1 MVPVERGGRRGREG
15 EGEEGER
22 EREERGERR
31 GREEREG
38 KEGGIRGREEREG
51 GEEGEEGGSR
61 REWGRMRRERRYVN
75 GSSFRPAVSVTGV
88 CVCGVILSH
97 LLTTPDITLWMTLE
111 VSATEE
117 EKETVKAFMQYN
129 LLYSCAQ
136 RARRLETEV
145 Y

>member
-15 EGEEGER
+15 EGGE
-22 EREERGERR
+22 
-31 GREEREG
+31 GREER
-38 KEGGIRGREEREG
+38 RGEVEERERG
-51 GEEGEEGGSR
+51 EGGRR
-61 REWGRMRRERRYVN
+61 REWGRMRWERRYVN
-75 GSSFRPAVSVTGV
+75 GSSFRPAVSVTGL
-88 CVCGVILSH
+88 CVCDLSH

-129 LLYSCAQ
+129 LLYSPAQ

>member
-117 EKETVKAFMQYN
+117 RE
-129 LLYSCAQ
+129 
-136 RARRLETEV
+136 RAGQSFHAVQLIV
-145 Y
+145 

>member
-1 MVPVERGGRRGREG
+1 MPGGVVWSLWRG

-22 EREERGERR
+22 EREERGEEGGRR
-31 GREEREG
+31 GEERERG
-38 KEGGIRGREEREG
+38 EGGR
-51 GEEGEEGGSR
+51 R
-61 REWGRMRRERRYVN
+61 REWGRMRWERRYVN

-88 CVCGVILSH
+88 CVCDLSH

-129 LLYSCAQ
+129 LLYSPAQ

>member
-1 MVPVERGGRRGREG
+1 MVWFGPCGEGREKRERGRGRRGE
-15 EGEEGER
+15 
-22 EREERGERR
+22 
-31 GREEREG
+31 
-38 KEGGIRGREEREG
+38 KREG
-51 GEEGEEGGSR
+51 GEERERGEGGRR
-61 REWGRMRRERRYVN
+61 REWGRMRWERRYVN
-75 GSSFRPAVSVTGV
+75 GSSFRPAVSVTGL
-88 CVCGVILSH
+88 CVCDLSH

-129 LLYSCAQ
+129 LLYSPAQ